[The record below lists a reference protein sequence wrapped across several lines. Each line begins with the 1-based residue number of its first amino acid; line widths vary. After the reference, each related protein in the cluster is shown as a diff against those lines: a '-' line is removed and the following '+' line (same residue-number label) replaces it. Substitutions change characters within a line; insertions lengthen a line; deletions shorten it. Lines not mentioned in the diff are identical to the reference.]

1 MKWVK
6 TVVKII
12 HSWELQSILNT
23 RSSRSRDHKQVSQL
37 IHIRQN
43 IRHCR
48 TLRVIT
54 VNHQYRFRT
63 ILMHRNL
70 LFQLHQRPHH
80 SHNQHCIRCQRT
92 FCLLTM
98 ARFFTKNQSVQE
110 ILQRLI
116 KESYMPHSRTMNH
129 SLEIQGDLQL
139 MCSLRA

>member
-6 TVVKII
+6 TVVKVI
-12 HSWELQSILNT
+12 HSWELQSILST
-23 RSSRSRDHKQVSQL
+23 KSSRSRGHKQASQS

-48 TLRVIT
+48 TPRVIIAS
-54 VNHQYRFRT
+54 HQYRFKT
-63 ILMHRNL
+63 IRMHRNL
-70 LFQLHQRPHH
+70 LFQLHQRPRH

-98 ARFFTKNQSVQE
+98 VRFFTKNQSVQG

-116 KESYMPHSRTMNH
+116 MESYMLHSRPMNH